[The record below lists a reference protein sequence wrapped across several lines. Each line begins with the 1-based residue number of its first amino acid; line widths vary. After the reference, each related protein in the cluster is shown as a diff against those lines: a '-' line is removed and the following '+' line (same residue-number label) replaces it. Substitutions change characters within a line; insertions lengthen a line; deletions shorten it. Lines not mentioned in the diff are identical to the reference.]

1 MFCGVYYCINPA
13 VSFIDH
19 VDQDA
24 PVHPVDKLCLD
35 KSDALW
41 TRAGQKPSKKWAEA
55 LEKAVLGFS
64 DQQCITGI
72 AILLS
77 GYSQLSPRNT
87 NPITVYN
94 WQIAVDLAWFSSIT
108 HLTTLTCLRHY
119 FRQRRALSNFR
130 IACMAANAV
139 ILAVSI
145 GSTGWQL
152 ANHGVPALCLFDTT
166 WITED
171 AVGALST
178 TDDSHAPSGA
188 VYNDLYIAIT
198 ATFLALSYLTRV
210 IQLRPEKSTI
220 RQWFNI
226 SVTFSIA
233 VSDRLR
239 RSTRERVLQ
248 SSKRLLFVN
257 RLIYRLVITIHC
269 VLEVA
274 FDLYTSMLWEV
285 RLRNR
290 STIVKPHDY

>member
-1 MFCGVYYCINPA
+1 MG
-13 VSFIDH
+13 
-19 VDQDA
+19 QKA

-35 KSDALW
+35 KLDAFW
-41 TRAGQKPSKKWAEA
+41 TRTGRKPSKKWAEA

-77 GYSQLSPRNT
+77 GYSQLSLRNT

-119 FRQRRALSNFR
+119 FRQRRALSIFR
-130 IACMAANAV
+130 IACMAVNAV

-152 ANHGVPALCLFDTT
+152 ANQGIPALCLFDTS
-166 WITED
+166 WITQD
-171 AVGALST
+171 AVGDLIT
-178 TDDSHAPSGA
+178 TGEPSGA
-188 VYNDLYIAIT
+188 VYNDLYTAIT
-198 ATFLALSYLTRV
+198 ATFLAFSYLSRI

-226 SVTFSIA
+226 SVTFPIA

-239 RSTRERVLQ
+239 RLTRERVLQ
-248 SSKRLLFVN
+248 SSKRLLFVH
-257 RLIYRLVITIHC
+257 RLVYRLVLTVHY
-269 VLEVA
+269 VLKAA
-274 FDLYTSMLWEV
+274 FDLYSSMLWEV
-285 RLRNR
+285 RL
-290 STIVKPHDY
+290 